1 MATKFTVDPVTRIE
15 GHLKIDVEVD
25 GGVVKDAWTSGTL
38 FRGLELILQGRDPRD
53 AQQMIQRI
61 CGVCPTG
68 HATAGTLA
76 LDMALE
82 CDPPPAGRII
92 RNLIFG
98 SNYIQSHILHFFHL
112 AALDYA
118 DATKVVKAVPP
129 FVPSYPIQYKLDA
142 ATNKLA
148 VESYVEALN
157 MRRKA
162 HEMLAIWGGKM
173 PHVQAIVP
181 GGVTERPDTQK
192 IYEFL
197 KRLEELT
204 GFIEGTYLKVVGAVK
219 EAYPEGTTF
228 GIGCKNMLA
237 YGAFPTDDKNTDH
250 IKRNK
255 HFKTGIVLADG
266 SRVDFKTEKVTE
278 EVTSSWYECESL
290 SPETAVVDPKR
301 EKEDAYSWLKSPRY
315 EGKALEVGPLA
326 RQIVGGNPDVLALG
340 PAAYSVIGRHYARAV
355 ECLAMAKAMKGWVME
370 LKEMMGATT
379 APEVCTPHKL
389 SIDTNKQGVGLT
401 EASRGALG
409 HWHKVEGG
417 KTKVY
422 NAVVPTTWNAGPRT
436 KDAAGNI
443 VRGPME
449 QALIGTP
456 VSADNN
462 PTNLVRV
469 VRSFDP
475 CFGCAIHLMRPDGTT
490 IKEYV
495 IG

>member
-1 MATKFTVDPVTRIE
+1 MATRFSVDPVTRIE
-15 GHLKIDVEVD
+15 GHLKIDVEVE

-53 AQQMIQRI
+53 AQQIIQRI

-118 DATKVVKAVPP
+118 DASKVVGAVAP
-129 FVPSYPIQYKLDA
+129 FVPSYPIEYKLPA
-142 ATNKLA
+142 AVNKLA
-148 VESYVEALN
+148 VDSYVEALN

-162 HEMLAIWGGKM
+162 HEMLAIWGGRM

-181 GGVTERPDTQK
+181 GGVTEKPDTQK
-192 IYEFL
+192 IFEFL

-204 GFIEGTYLKVVGAVK
+204 GFIEGTYIPVVQAV
-219 EAYPEGTTF
+219 AQYYPEGFTF
-228 GIGCKNMLA
+228 GTGCKNMLA
-237 YGAFPTDDKNTDH
+237 YGAFPIDDENTDH

-266 SRVDFKTEKVTE
+266 AIVDFKTEKVTE
-278 EVTSSWYECESL
+278 EVTSSWYANGIPL
-290 SPETAVVDPKR
+290 SPEEAVVEPER
-301 EKEDAYSWLKSPRY
+301 EKKDAYSWLKSPRY

-326 RQIVGGNPDVLALG
+326 RQIVLGQKDVIGLG
-340 PAAYSVIGRHYARAV
+340 DKAYSVLGRHFARAV
-355 ECLAMAKAMKGWVME
+355 ECLAMAQAMKGWVME
-370 LKEMMGATT
+370 LKEMMGAST

-389 SIDTNKQGVGLT
+389 SIDTNKQGIGLT

-436 KDAAGNI
+436 GEGANV

-475 CFGCAIHLMRPDGTT
+475 CFGCAIHLMTPDGKT
-490 IKEYV
+490 IKEFA